1 MEEVDGHIGT
11 TEPKGP
17 NGLEGLSK
25 SYDPAPIEDKWY
37 AKWIEDGIFKANAKS
52 TKPPFS
58 IVIPPPNVTGSLHL
72 GHALDNTLQ
81 DILCRT
87 KRMQGYNV
95 LWMPGTDH
103 AGIATQNVVE
113 RALREE
119 GKSRESL
126 GREAFVQRVW
136 EWKNEYGSR
145 IINQL
150 KKLGAS
156 CDWERERFT
165 MDEGLSKAVR
175 KVFVELYK
183 KDLIYRGKY
192 LINWCPRCHTALS
205 DLEVEHRETEGK
217 LYSVKYA
224 FAEGGGS
231 LTVMTT
237 RPETIMGD
245 VAIAV
250 HPRDER
256 NRHLVGR
263 AVIVPICGRVIPV
276 IEDNLADPEFGT
288 GALKITPAHD
298 PNDFLVG
305 LRHNLEQIQVMDDRG
320 YMNENGGKYA
330 GMDRFEAR
338 EAIVSDLAEQGLL
351 AGCERHDHSVGQCY
365 RCGTVI
371 EPYLSEQWFVRTRPL
386 ADEDVETVRRGD
398 IRFVP
403 ELWTGTYYQ
412 WMENIRD
419 WCVSRQ
425 LWWGHRIPAWYC
437 DECGEITVSME
448 DPDRCACGGHL
459 RQDEDVLDTWFSS
472 ALWPFST
479 MGWPDETEE
488 LAAFYPTS
496 VLVTGFDIIFFW
508 VARMIMM
515 GCEFMKTPPFKDV
528 YIHALVRDEKG
539 QKMSKSKGN
548 VIDPLVI
555 IDKFGADALRLT
567 LAALTV
573 QGRDIFLSEA
583 RIETYRFFLNKLW
596 NASRFALMN
605 LEGVLGES
613 RESGVYDERSLRLH
627 DRWIIGRMSDVI
639 KQMTEFLD
647 GYYFGEAARLMY
659 DFVWGELCD
668 WYLELSK
675 PALRGD
681 EGPERKA
688 ASRSVLSDV
697 FRDVLKLL
705 HPIIPFTTEE
715 LWSAFGYSDRIIG
728 RAEWPSPADACGSDA
743 GRDMEFL
750 QAVVRAMRNLRAEV
764 KLPPQRQV
772 PKMCL
777 RLKESLGAMA
787 GLVSRNADLVS
798 LLTKV
803 EKIELLEPDAQKPHR
818 SLSTV
823 TGEWELFFPV
833 GDLLDVEKEIK
844 RLGSELEKL
853 DKEIERTRA
862 KLSNPNFIDKAPLEV
877 VEKERAALEAAESQ
891 KTRTKENIASLA

>member
-1 MEEVDGHIGT
+1 MGETVR
-11 TEPKGP
+11 PK
-17 NGLEGLSK
+17 GLEGLSK

-37 AKWIEDGIFKANAKS
+37 ARWIEDGIFKADAKS
-52 TKPPFS
+52 GKPPFS

-81 DILCRT
+81 DILCRA

-119 GKSRESL
+119 GHSRESL
-126 GREAFVQRVW
+126 GREAFVKRVW
-136 EWKNEYGSR
+136 EWKEEYGGR

-156 CDWERERFT
+156 CDWNRERFT
-165 MDEGLSKAVR
+165 MDGGLSRAVR
-175 KVFVELYK
+175 KVFVELYR

-192 LINWCPRCHTALS
+192 LINWCPRCLTALS
-205 DLEVEHRETEGK
+205 DLEVEHKETEGR

-224 FAEGGGS
+224 FADGKGS

-256 NRHLVGR
+256 NRHLAGR
-263 AVIVPICGRVIPV
+263 EVIVPICGRVIPV

-305 LRHNLEQIQVMDDRG
+305 LRHGLEQIQVMDDRG
-320 YMNENGGKYA
+320 RMNENGGKYA
-330 GMDRFEAR
+330 GMERFEAR
-338 EAIVSDLAEQGLL
+338 KAIVSDLAEQGLL
-351 AGCERHDHSVGQCY
+351 AGEERHGHSVGHCY
-365 RCGTVI
+365 RCDTVI

-386 ADEDVETVRRGD
+386 ADEDVRAVKEGQ

-403 ELWTGTYYQ
+403 EQWAGTYYQ

-437 DECGEITVSME
+437 DDCGEVIVSLDE
-448 DPDRCACGGHL
+448 PETCACGGKL

-479 MGWPDETEE
+479 MGWPDETDE

-515 GCEFMKTPPFKDV
+515 GCEFMEKPPFRDV

-548 VIDPLVI
+548 VIDPLVTI
-555 IDKFGADALRLT
+555 EKYGADALRFT

-573 QGRDIFLSEA
+573 QGRDIFLSES

-605 LEGVLGES
+605 LECAACDAGNCGE
-613 RESGVYDERSLRLH
+613 GALRLH
-627 DRWIIGRMSDVI
+627 DRWIIARMSEVTE
-639 KQMTEFLD
+639 KMTELLD
-647 GYYFGEAARLMY
+647 GYYFGESAKLMY

-681 EGPERKA
+681 EGPMRKA
-688 ASRSVLSDV
+688 ASQSVIYAV

-715 LWSAFGYSDRIIG
+715 LWSAFGYGEGIIG
-728 RAEWPSPADACGSDA
+728 RAEWPEPAALEDASGVLSDM
-743 GRDMEFL
+743 DFL
-750 QAVVRAMRNLRAEV
+750 QALARAMRNLRAEA
-764 KLPPQRQV
+764 KLPPQKQV
-772 PKMCL
+772 PVMCL
-777 RLKESLGAMA
+777 RLKD
-787 GLVSRNADLVS
+787 VSGDKAAVVSENADLVS

-803 EKIELLEPDAQKPHR
+803 EKTELLGAGEGKPPQC
-818 SLSTV
+818 LSTV

-833 GDLLDVEKEIK
+833 GELLDVEKEIK

-853 DKEIERTRA
+853 EKETERTRA
-862 KLSNPNFIDKAPLEV
+862 KLSNANFIDRAPAEV

-891 KTRTKENIASLA
+891 KKRIEENIASLA